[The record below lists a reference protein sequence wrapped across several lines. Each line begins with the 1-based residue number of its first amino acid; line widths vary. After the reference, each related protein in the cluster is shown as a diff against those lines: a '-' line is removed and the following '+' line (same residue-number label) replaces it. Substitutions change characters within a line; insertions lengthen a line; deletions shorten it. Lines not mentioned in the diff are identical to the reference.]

1 MRIELIPLILG
12 VLIGLV
18 GAGLFFDAW
27 LPDGTLTAPE
37 RRRRQRTERNHRGEA
52 LLGAGIVCLGAALAG
67 RDSWRYSTLAMLLGS
82 ALVVVGAAM
91 NWRFLRE
98 LLLHRGPARRSPG
111 GSIPNPRVTQPKRAE
126 PAERRKTPR
135 I

>member
-1 MRIELIPLILG
+1 MRIELIPLVLG

-18 GAGLFFDAW
+18 GAGLLFDAW

-37 RRRRQRTERNHRGEA
+37 RRRRQRTERNHAGEGV
-52 LLGAGIVCLGAALAG
+52 LGAGIMSLGAALAG
-67 RDSWRYSTLAMLLGS
+67 RDSWRYATLAMLLGS
-82 ALVVVGAAM
+82 ALVIIGAVM

-98 LLLHRGPARRSPG
+98 LLLHRGPARRSPDG
-111 GSIPNPRVTQPKRAE
+111 TVRSPRVTEAKRAE

-135 I
+135 V

>member
-1 MRIELIPLILG
+1 MRIELIPLLLG
-12 VLIGLV
+12 VLLGL
-18 GAGLFFDAW
+18 AGLGLLVDAW

-37 RRRRQRTERNHRGEA
+37 RRRRQRTERHHIGEG
-52 LLGAGIVCLGAALAG
+52 LLGAGIICLGAALAG
-67 RDSWRYSTLAMLLGS
+67 RDSWRYATLAMLAGSVLVLLG
-82 ALVVVGAAM
+82 AIL

-98 LLLHRGPARRSPG
+98 LLLHRGPARRSPD
-111 GSIPNPRVTQPKRAE
+111 GSISSARVAPPKRSE